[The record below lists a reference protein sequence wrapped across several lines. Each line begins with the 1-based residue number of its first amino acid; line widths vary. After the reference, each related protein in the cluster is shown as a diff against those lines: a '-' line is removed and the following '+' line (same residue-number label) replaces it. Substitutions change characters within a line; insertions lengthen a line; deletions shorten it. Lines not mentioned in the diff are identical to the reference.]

1 MKKYSFIIPFLILFF
16 VGCTIKPMEVDLG
29 SNQFNNQASLNINIK
44 KISVEK
50 IEKEIKFD
58 YSGYGD
64 SKMPIVTKESTTTVV
79 EKDIKE
85 YFSKL
90 VFNSNSNRTVNI
102 TIKEATPYWIFSGAN
117 KVPVVGLF
125 TAGMQT
131 DYFLNLN
138 ILFEI
143 EENGK
148 VINSFLYDDV
158 ITIKNSASFEEDIKK
173 GYQIL
178 IKEYRNVFFDDLE
191 NKFIKRYL

>member
-1 MKKYSFIIPFLILFF
+1 MKNSFFILFIILLFT
-16 VGCTIKPMEVDLG
+16 GCTIKPMEVDLG
-29 SNQFNNQASLNINIK
+29 TNNFSSQTPLNINIK
-44 KISVEK
+44 TISIEKVEK
-50 IEKEIKFD
+50 EMKVD
-58 YSGYGD
+58 YTGLGD
-64 SKMPIVTKESTTTVV
+64 SKIPIQTKDSTASIV
-79 EKDIKE
+79 EKDMKE